1 MEILSLLTT
10 SPLAPPGDAHVPPQQ
25 RRDGGV
31 EKSIETN
38 EWVVERAV
46 PNAAFNA
53 FAALVPS
60 EGRSAFAIY
69 SILPLERLGLF
80 TLDGA
85 DGLDA
90 VFMLD
95 NTSLLVCV
103 ATGLR
108 ADSPCPLFT

>member
-1 MEILSLLTT
+1 M
-10 SPLAPPGDAHVPPQQ
+10 
-25 RRDGGV
+25 
-31 EKSIETN
+31 
-38 EWVVERAV
+38 ERAV